1 MYEPDD
7 AATPHLISSMLTEQD
22 KDTAE
27 EDKAEIVERMALVP
41 NDEATEVAQPGE
53 EPFNLPTALEATEWS
68 ASWVFGFF
76 RLRRCGAIISTP
88 SLANSAS
95 NASAS

>member
-68 ASWVFGFF
+68 AILGLWFLSVAAM
-76 RLRRCGAIISTP
+76 RRNHLHPQPGQLSV
-88 SLANSAS
+88 
-95 NASAS
+95 